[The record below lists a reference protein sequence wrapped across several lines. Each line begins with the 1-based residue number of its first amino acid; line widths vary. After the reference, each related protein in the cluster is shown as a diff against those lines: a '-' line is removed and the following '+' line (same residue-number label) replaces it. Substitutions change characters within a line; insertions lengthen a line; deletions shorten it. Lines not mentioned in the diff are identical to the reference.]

1 MASTDWSRS
10 FARSSPPIKWF
21 RHSYDQDPR
30 PIVLPPETNFIL
42 RLILN
47 RSLSL
52 EEKSQCPDQA
62 ENAFPDDSEVR
73 RLLALWEK
81 IATQGHPEPGRF
93 EAHLKTLGM
102 SREQA
107 VDRLKG
113 RTLPDHVSWP
123 PWAKLLQEVLLD
135 DRGPEE
141 NLAVA
146 ESPSPDLAAS
156 PGPKA
161 GPGATTPIFPEFLG
175 RFVRIILARVR
186 RQVGDDDQ
194 FMSAS
199 VVRDLA
205 GYFLQ
210 RLSAQAARTVAYD
223 VKNRAARHELRG
235 ETPTQRYQYWV
246 SEVLGCSEGLGR
258 WLLTYPVLGRLLGTV
273 SLNLIEAAVL
283 VLRRL
288 KRDHLELSRC
298 FGQNGKLGGLTGL
311 TAGLSDPHLHGQT
324 VCRLTFESGVRVIY
338 KPRSLAVD
346 AIHNR
351 LMGWWNQQQPDLPL
365 RPVKLLQRRVYGW
378 CECLS
383 QSECQS
389 AEEVSRYYQRQGV
402 HLALFYLLGG
412 TDFHHEN
419 FIPCGEWPIPI
430 DLEGL
435 LALGIFDPYPPAGP
449 APPCLQPLSTSVTS
463 TLMLPAW
470 RGGNQDQPLGFTS
483 GINGGGDRVSPV
495 PEPGWIHLGTDQL
508 QLIREF
514 RVRDTTASLPRLCG
528 QCVSVESR
536 LPSVIEGF
544 RLAYQTLQKTRE
556 SLLKA
561 GSPLWS
567 FRSVKTR
574 RIMRDT
580 RQYSDLLFWSTS
592 PDLLTSGTAR
602 DIALDRLYE
611 NPLGPPFEE
620 APIVAQEKRSLWEAD
635 IPIFYSRPASRCVR
649 SSTGAQFG
657 PFPVCTPFS
666 LMRQRLAQLCEE
678 DMNWQIELIRG
689 SFGMSFEPANVI
701 ATPRPR
707 FPEATEPTADT
718 ARDRLLRH
726 AVALGEA
733 LERLALRDERGCR
746 WLTLMRHPSFASQ
759 VFYGVTDPWL
769 YAGAAGAGLF
779 LANLAAVTHQSRFAN
794 LAQGAL
800 NYAAWQNRFL
810 MDHPFGDPLPISGYC
825 GQGSL
830 IYAFVEAGR
839 LLNDDRWLARAME
852 LRTAISQRRIEREE
866 NPDVVGGLAGLLWA
880 LVHLYRAAPAPEILT
895 DMISIGHRLVALQH
909 TGDSAGGWWIPGF
922 DKTLLGIGHGAA
934 GIVNALVRLWGLTG
948 MEPFRQAAQKGIL
961 FERLHF
967 STSHGDW
974 PNLQRPSAGPSFM
987 TGWCAGAPGAGLA
1000 RLSLMPAWP
1009 DDDMLEK
1016 EIECAVTATLR
1027 HLGTGA
1033 HHLCCGESGRI
1044 LFLLEAS
1051 SRLHCPSLAARAE
1064 EAGLSLA
1071 KFYETQGFWLMQ
1083 SCSER
1088 SILPELMGGISGIGL
1103 TFLTLVAPEQRS
1115 KVLTLE

>member
-1 MASTDWSRS
+1 M
-10 FARSSPPIKWF
+10 P
-21 RHSYDQDPR
+21 
-30 PIVLPPETNFIL
+30 PPETKAIL
-42 RLILN
+42 RLVLN

-52 EEKSQCPDQA
+52 EEKSDCPDPG
-62 ENAFPDDSEVR
+62 ENAFPDDNEAQ

-81 IATQGHPEPGRF
+81 IVTQGDPQPGRF

-102 SREQA
+102 GREQA
-107 VDRLKG
+107 LDRLKG
-113 RTLPDHVSWP
+113 RALPDDVPWP
-123 PWAKLLQEVLLD
+123 MWAKLLEEVLLD
-135 DRGPEE
+135 DHGPDSP
-141 NLAVA
+141 VGA
-146 ESPSPDLAAS
+146 ESPSPDPVAS
-156 PGPKA
+156 SGPKA
-161 GPGATTPIFPEFLG
+161 GPGENSPSSIPGTGVPVFPEFLG
-175 RFVRIILARVR
+175 RFVRIILTRIR
-186 RQVGDDDQ
+186 RQAGDDDQ

-205 GYFLQ
+205 GYFLE

-235 ETPTQRYQYWV
+235 ETSAQRYQYWV
-246 SEVLGCSEGLGR
+246 SEVLGHSEGLSR

-273 SLNLIEAAVL
+273 SLNMIEAAVL

-288 KRDHLELSRC
+288 KRDYQEISRC
-298 FGQNGKLGGLTGL
+298 FGHDGKLGRLTGL
-311 TAGLSDPHLHGQT
+311 TAGLSDPHRHGQT
-324 VCRLTFESGVRVIY
+324 VCRLTFESGVQVIY

-346 AIHNR
+346 ATHNR
-351 LMGWWNQQQPDLPL
+351 LLSWWNQQQPALPL
-365 RPVKLLQRRVYGW
+365 RPVKLLLRRDYGW
-378 CECLS
+378 CEWLP
-383 QSECQS
+383 QRECQS

-419 FIPCGEWPIPI
+419 FIAFGEWPVPI

-435 LALGIFDPYPPAGP
+435 LALGIFDPYPPVGP
-449 APPCLQPLSTSVTS
+449 VPPCLEPLSTSVLS

-470 RGGNQDQPLGFTS
+470 RGGKYDHPLVFTS
-483 GINGGGDRVSPV
+483 GINGGGDRVSPF
-495 PEPGWIHLGTDQL
+495 PEPGWIHLGTDQF
-508 QLIREF
+508 QLVREF
-514 RVRDTTASLPRLCG
+514 RVRDTTASRPRFRG
-528 QCVSVESR
+528 EPVSVESH
-536 LPSVIEGF
+536 LPGVIQGF

-556 SLLKA
+556 FLLSA
-561 GSPLWS
+561 ESPLRP
-567 FRSVKTR
+567 FRSVKNR

-602 DIALDRLYE
+602 DIALERLHE

-620 APIVAQEKRSLWEAD
+620 APIVALEKRSLWEAD
-635 IPIFYSRPASRCVR
+635 IPIFYNRPVSRLLC

-657 PFPVCTPFS
+657 PFPVRTPFG
-666 LMRQRLAQLCEE
+666 LMKERLAHFCEE

-689 SFGMSFEPANVI
+689 SFGMSFEPANTISVSPFHSPET
-701 ATPRPR
+701 AADAPRDP
-707 FPEATEPTADT
+707 
-718 ARDRLLRH
+718 LLRH
-726 AVALGEA
+726 AVALGEG

-769 YAGAAGAGLF
+769 YAGAAGVGLF
-779 LANLAAVTHQSRFAN
+779 LANLAVVTHQRRFAE
-794 LAQGAL
+794 LAQAAL
-800 NYAAWQNRFL
+800 NYAAWQHRF
-810 MDHPFGDPLPISGYC
+810 MVEHPFGDPPPLSGYC

-830 IYAFVEAGR
+830 IYAFVEGGR
-839 LLNDDRWLARAME
+839 LLNDDRWLARALE
-852 LRTAISQRRIEREE
+852 LRAAISKERIEREE

-880 LVHLYRAAPAPEILT
+880 LIHLYKVAPASEILT
-895 DMISIGHRLVALQH
+895 ELIAIGDRLVALQS
-909 TGDSAGGWWIPGF
+909 TGDTAAGWWVPGL
-922 DKTLLGIGHGAA
+922 DKTLLGMGHGAA
-934 GIVNALVRLWGLTG
+934 GIVNALVRLYGVTGL
-948 MEPFRQAAQKGIL
+948 ERFRRAAQKGIQ

-967 STSHGDW
+967 SASHGDW
-974 PNLQRPSAGPSFM
+974 PNLQRPSAEPSFM

-1000 RLSLMPAWP
+1000 RLNLTPAWP
-1009 DDDMLEK
+1009 DDDTLDK
-1016 EIECAVTATLR
+1016 EIECAVAATLR
-1027 HLGTGA
+1027 HLGKDA

-1051 SRLHCPSLAARAE
+1051 ARLHSPSLAARAK
-1064 EAGLSLA
+1064 EAGLCLA
-1071 KFYETQGFWLMQ
+1071 KSYETQGFWLMQ